1 MLKLIKKFLKGNNLD
16 FKTLVQNGAVIVD
29 VRNNAEFRSGHI
41 KGALNIPV
49 EQIRVKTADLKNMNK
64 PIITCCKSG
73 IRSGMAASILT
84 SAGVEVYNGG
94 PWNVLQGRI

>member
-41 KGALNIPV
+41 KGALKIPV

>member
-41 KGALNIPV
+41 KGAVNIPV